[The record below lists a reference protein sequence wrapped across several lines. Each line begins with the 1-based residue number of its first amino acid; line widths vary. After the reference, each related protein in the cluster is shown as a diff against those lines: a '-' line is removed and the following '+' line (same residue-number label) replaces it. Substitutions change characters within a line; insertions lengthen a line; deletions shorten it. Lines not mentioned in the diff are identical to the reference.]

1 MYIRKDDVVE
11 VVTGDDKGTRG
22 KVLRVMRSENKVVV
36 EGVNRVYRH
45 LKPSRRNPQGGR
57 LSKEMPVNA
66 SNVALIDPATGKR
79 ALQGTVTRD
88 KNAKTRRVEVER
100 LVRHPKYGKYI
111 KQRTICYTHD
121 ENNESHLG
129 DTVEI
134 EESRPLSRT
143 KRWVLKRIVTKA
155 PSRALSNLEG
165 RPPGSEAVTAAT
177 DKK

>member
-1 MYIRKDDVVE
+1 MADA
-11 VVTGDDKGTRG
+11 TTT
-22 KVLRVMRSENKVVV
+22 
-36 EGVNRVYRH
+36 
-45 LKPSRRNPQGGR
+45 
-57 LSKEMPVNA
+57 
-66 SNVALIDPATGKR
+66 PAEKSTGKR

-134 EESRPLSRT
+134 IESRPLSRT
-143 KRWVLKRIVTKA
+143 KRWTLVRVVTKA

-165 RPPGSEAVTAAT
+165 RVPGSEPVTQAA